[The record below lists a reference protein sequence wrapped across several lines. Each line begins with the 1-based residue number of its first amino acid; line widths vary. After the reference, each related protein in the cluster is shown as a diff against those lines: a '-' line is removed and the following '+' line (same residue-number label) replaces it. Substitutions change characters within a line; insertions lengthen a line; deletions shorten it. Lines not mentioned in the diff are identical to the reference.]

1 MTIHEIDDWFQCAA
15 RLMFAA
21 EHRGEIAFYPCEAG
35 PSCPWPQDYLA
46 GTYKDAPVYADGVGM
61 VH

>member
-21 EHRGEIAFYPCEAG
+21 EHRGEHSFYPCDAG
-35 PSCPWPQDYLA
+35 PSCPWP
-46 GTYKDAPVYADGVGM
+46 DAPVYADGAGM

>member
-21 EHRGEIAFYPCEAG
+21 EHRGEISFYPCENG
-35 PSCPWPQDYLA
+35 PGCEWPR
-46 GTYKDAPVYADGVGM
+46 T